1 MSDNKEKD
9 KDIKELPVATKL
21 AGETLNDL
29 NELMEWMASPRVY
42 WDNFSVTM
50 PIENNNDIKWI
61 QTRVEEA

>member
-9 KDIKELPVATKL
+9 KNIRELPVATNL

-29 NELMEWMASPRVY
+29 NELMEWMSSPRVY

-50 PIENNNDIKWI
+50 PIEKPNDIKWVQI
-61 QTRVEEA
+61 KVEEA